1 MYISLF
7 DSLQLD
13 NTSSRS
19 LRRPFPDN
27 HHHTA
32 SSFPALTSSVRPP
45 ILLLLLLLPLRSSSL
60 PLDLTKSLGPL
71 VLQLGVEHVA
81 AADGGDVVA

>member
-13 NTSSRS
+13 NTSSTTLFAVHSRH
-19 LRRPFPDN
+19 

-45 ILLLLLLLPLRSSSL
+45 ILLLLLLPLRSSH